1 MIILRALMATALAVS
16 GALIATLTTLS
27 HRQLCALISYA
38 AGALLVVTCRHLA
51 PEAAERIGWL
61 AALAGGL
68 TGYALFA
75 LISRYVAH
83 VCPACAATH
92 TETFFQRI
100 TIVMIVALSI
110 HSVLDGVAVAASVA
124 GGHAGFSVALAGAIF
139 VHKVPEG
146 LALTAVALGAGW
158 PRLRAFGL
166 TVLVEGLTT
175 VGGSWLGAMSG
186 MNVSPVWMG
195 WVLAHIGGG
204 FLFLAIH
211 ATLSELRKHPR
222 STTVAVASGVA
233 TLLLLQW
240 LVGGAHHPH

>member
-1 MIILRALMATALAVS
+1 MILLRALVATALAAS
-16 GALIATLTTLS
+16 GALIATCTTLS

-38 AGALLVVTCRHLA
+38 AGALLMVACFHLA
-51 PEAAERIGWL
+51 PEAAERIGWP
-61 AALAGGL
+61 AACVGGL
-68 TGYALFA
+68 TGYALFV

-92 TETFFQRI
+92 TETVFQRI
-100 TIVMIVALSI
+100 TVVMIVALSV
-110 HSVLDGVAVAASVA
+110 HSFLDGVAVAASLA
-124 GGHAGFSVALAGAIF
+124 SGRAGFGVALAGAIF

-146 LALTAVALGAGW
+146 LAITAIALGAGW

-166 TVLVEGLTT
+166 TALVEGLTT
-175 VGGSWLGAMSG
+175 IGGSVLGMHSG

-211 ATLSELRKHPR
+211 ATLSEFRKHPR
-222 STTVAVASGVA
+222 STALAVGLGAT
-233 TLLLLQW
+233 TLLVLQW
-240 LVGGAHHPH
+240 CAGGL